1 MSTLLRSA
9 VMAGVMA
16 APLAAFAAGP
26 APASKTPTLS
36 DVLGASGI
44 AVSGAVDASYDW
56 DDVDGAP
63 AFHAFDTTP
72 EGFALHQVNLTASKA
87 WESGV
92 GITVNTVFG
101 EDANLIG
108 YGDALIST
116 IPAFASNNDDFDL
129 TQAYVSYASGAMTTI
144 LGRFVTLAG
153 YEVINPAGN
162 LNASRS
168 LLFFQQPL
176 VHTGLRSTFKAGD
189 ALAFTLGLVNSGLGS
204 NKTDN
209 NSDVTVEAQVAL
221 TPSSAF
227 GVYLTGY
234 SGNEDGT
241 GVPAYGIV
249 PPLGAPAPQGGAV
262 IRVDVVDLV
271 TFFNL
276 NDAITLALNADYI
289 NTEGAAGGTSELKGV
304 AGYANLKF
312 GAFRV
317 APRVEYL
324 EADQP
329 AGGTGWQRE
338 GTLTLGYALADA
350 AELLFEVRQ
359 DVVDDGAFALP
370 TRDAGDP
377 NPNNDQT
384 TGTIKVIAK
393 F

>member
-16 APLAAFAAGP
+16 APLAALAAGP
-26 APASKTPTLS
+26 APASKSPTLS

-63 AFHAFDTTP
+63 AFHAFDVTP
-72 EGFALHQVNLTASKA
+72 EGFALHQVNLTVAKS
-87 WESGV
+87 WESGF

-108 YGDALIST
+108 YGDLIS
-116 IPAFASNNDDFDL
+116 PLLGAYGSNNDDFDL
-129 TQAYVSYASGAMTTI
+129 TQAYVSYASGSMTTI

-176 VHTGLRSTFKAGD
+176 VHTGVRSTMKAGD

-227 GVYLTGY
+227 GAYLTGY
-234 SGNEDGT
+234 SGNEDAT
-241 GVPAYGIV
+241 GFPPYGLGGLV
-249 PPLGAPAPQGGAV
+249 GAPVGGAI
-262 IRVDVVDLV
+262 IRTDVVDLV

-276 NDAITLALNADYI
+276 SDAVTLALNADYI
-289 NTEGAAGGTSELKGV
+289 NTEDGAGGQVELKG
-304 AGYANLKF
+304 AAAYANVKF

-324 EADQP
+324 EADQ
-329 AGGTGWQRE
+329 AGGGTGWQRE

-359 DVVDDGAFALP
+359 DVVDDGAFVLP